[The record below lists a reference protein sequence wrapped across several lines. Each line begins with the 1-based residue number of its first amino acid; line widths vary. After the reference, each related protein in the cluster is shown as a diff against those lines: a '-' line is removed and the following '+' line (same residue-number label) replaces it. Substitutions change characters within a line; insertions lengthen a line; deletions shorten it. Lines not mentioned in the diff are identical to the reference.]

1 MVRVQ
6 ACGRMLVCVC
16 LEICFVLLIAGKL
29 SAVLAKQWSEVT
41 AEVAKNRSRLSRS
54 LSLSLWL
61 SLSLPLP

>member
-29 SAVLAKQWSEVT
+29 SAVLAKQWSEV
-41 AEVAKNRSRLSRS
+41 AKNRSRLSRS